1 MNHEHYHDP
10 TAEKGICSHWTVT
23 KIVPD
28 YHTERRDSRMREKI
42 AGKEERR
49 RKAEYQRKEKI
60 KRQNLLLHE
69 KVLMLEKMKVNLA
82 KLEQT
87 LDEYTGI
94 IDPAEARQRK
104 QLKANACEFISR
116 YKIKVSDIL
125 TKNGGL

>member
-1 MNHEHYHDP
+1 MRAKKN
-10 TAEKGICSHWTVT
+10 AE
-23 KIVPD
+23 
-28 YHTERRDSRMREKI
+28 
-42 AGKEERR
+42 
-49 RKAEYQRKEKI
+49 RKAEDQRKEKV

-116 YKIKVSDIL
+116 YKTKVSDIL

>member
-1 MNHEHYHDP
+1 MQPLDSDKDCPGLPYGAPGFPHE
-10 TAEKGICSHWTVT
+10 
-23 KIVPD
+23 
-28 YHTERRDSRMREKI
+28 RENC
-42 AGKEERR
+42 GQEERR
-49 RKAEYQRKEKI
+49 KKAEDQRKEKV
-60 KRQNLLLHE
+60 KRQNLLLRE
-69 KVLMLEKMKVNLA
+69 KLLMLEKMKVNLA

-87 LDEYTGI
+87 LDEYMGV